1 MKPIKILAILLVAA
15 GTLGLLYGGFRYTK
29 DSHDLKL
36 GPVEVSVKEKK
47 SVSIPMWMGVGAI
60 VLGGLL
66 LLGANRKT

>member
-1 MKPIKILAILLVAA
+1 MNAIKILAILLIAA
-15 GTLGLLYGGFRYTK
+15 GTLGLLYGGFSYTK

-47 SVSIPMWMGVGAI
+47 SVNIPMWVGVGAL

-66 LLGANRKT
+66 LVGGNRKA

>member
-29 DSHDLKL
+29 DSHNLKL

>member
-15 GTLGLLYGGFRYTK
+15 GAFGLLYGGFRYTK

-47 SVSIPMWMGVGAI
+47 SVNVPMWVGVGAI

-66 LLGANRKT
+66 LLGANRKA